1 MGQVEYKRCSNGTY
15 VSEQRSPGT
24 KATDCVA
31 CPYGKYSVR
40 FGQAFFD
47 LNTLWLTLSFNKRT
61 VTVIS
66 LTHISHR
73 TQSTIVDYQKPYLK
87 NREMS

>member
-31 CPYGKYSVR
+31 CPYGKCSVR
-40 FGQAFFD
+40 FGQTFFD
-47 LNTLWLTLSFNKRT
+47 LNTL
-61 VTVIS
+61 
-66 LTHISHR
+66 
-73 TQSTIVDYQKPYLK
+73 
-87 NREMS
+87 